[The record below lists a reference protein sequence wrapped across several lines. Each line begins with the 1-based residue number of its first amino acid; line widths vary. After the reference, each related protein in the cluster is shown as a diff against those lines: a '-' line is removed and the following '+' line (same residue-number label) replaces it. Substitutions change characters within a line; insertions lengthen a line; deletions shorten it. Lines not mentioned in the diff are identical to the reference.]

1 MSISSISTTDN
12 ITSMVVVSCGGRL
25 PHLHYLCWYWWHV
38 CTRHTWPAC
47 LVTINI
53 LITSSCEQ
61 NTYYLLIYLHGEWMW
76 ILWIFWFIWKHVPQ
90 QGCVPQWHSDSAAAP
105 IFGIR
110 DDARNISFEF
120 HFWNFISSLSSRGPR
135 RHANCSPASNA
146 AEKRK
151 SLDM

>member
-1 MSISSISTTDN
+1 MSHMSISSVSTTDN
-12 ITSMVVVSCGGRL
+12 ITRMLVVGCAGRL
-25 PHLHYLCWYWWHV
+25 RHLYHLCWCWWHS

-53 LITSSCEQ
+53 LITPSCEQ
-61 NTYYLLIYLHGEWMW
+61 NTYYYLLYVVSGVDVNILVYLHT
-76 ILWIFWFIWKHVPQ
+76 Q
-90 QGCVPQWHSDSAAAP
+90 QGCEPQWHSDSPAAP

-135 RHANCSPASNA
+135 RHTNCSPASNA